1 MVADRGFP
9 GVAIR
14 PTASGTTSGPAIV
27 SGVASDRMGKDE
39 FYKRLAALDEER
51 LKKALWNLY
60 WRGAAPL
67 RERIEAETAAAPQI
81 PKARS
86 KAEAPDPEQV
96 RREAAEFVA
105 LVKSGAYMAGD
116 RRVHRTERSRWRIT
130 FRQHVAD
137 ARAALAA
144 PDPIPAEEALEQLIG
159 LAVTLKSHDYVHSE
173 DPVAAARIV
182 VSDLVADLWASVLRR
197 HGMEAFA
204 DQAMSQL
211 VRWEQAYGWT
221 RGGAGLVAEHE
232 ESLAS
237 VVAELLPAPD
247 AWMVCTDAYLEQ
259 LDRRTPAST
268 PTGQRSSR
276 GMLVGSGGHDPTEYD
291 RSRRGDD
298 LSAWHDLLL
307 ERLPDYG
314 GTDRLIRIAEHPAL
328 ASARSGI
335 ITFQARVALLVGD
348 GERARALITAGLEQ
362 LPGHTGFH
370 RLAAEIGAEIPDTAQ
385 RVIGRR

>member
-1 MVADRGFP
+1 
-9 GVAIR
+9 
-14 PTASGTTSGPAIV
+14 
-27 SGVASDRMGKDE
+27 MGKDE
-39 FYKRLAALDEER
+39 FYTRLAALDEER
-51 LKKALWNLY
+51 LRKALWNLY

-67 RERIEAETAAAPQI
+67 RERIEAETAATPQV

-96 RREAAEFVA
+96 GREAAEFVS

-116 RRVHRTERSRWRIT
+116 RRVHRTERSRWRVT

-144 PDPIPAEEALEQLIG
+144 PDPVPAEEALEQLID

-173 DPVAAARIV
+173 DPVAAARLV
-182 VSDLVADLWASVLRR
+182 VSDLVADLWVSVLRR
-197 HGMEAFA
+197 CGMAAFA
-204 DQAMSQL
+204 DRAMSQL

-221 RGGAGLVAEHE
+221 RVGDGPVAEQE

-237 VVAELLPAPD
+237 VVAKLLPTPD
-247 AWMVCTDAYLEQ
+247 AWMACADAYLEQ
-259 LDRRTPAST
+259 LDRRTPTST
-268 PTGQRSSR
+268 PKGGRSSR
-276 GMLVGSGGHDPTEYD
+276 GVSVGLGGHDPAEYA

-335 ITFQARVALLVGD
+335 VTFQARVALLVGD
-348 GERARALITAGLEQ
+348 SERARALVTAGLEQ
-362 LPGHTGFH
+362 LPGHAGFH
-370 RLAAEIGAEIPDTAQ
+370 RLAAEIGAEVPATAQ